1 MAVDRICEQA
11 YSSPRPH
18 FFYYRVGCFKRTQI
32 MINIGQSIKNE
43 LQKQERSIS
52 WLANKLGCNRI
63 AVYRILRK
71 NSIDTA
77 LLERISVILNH
88 DFFKEYSIDI
98 ETKGVYKNDTDMYH
112 L

>member
-1 MAVDRICEQA
+1 
-11 YSSPRPH
+11 
-18 FFYYRVGCFKRTQI
+18 

-43 LQKQERSIS
+43 LNRQERTIS
-52 WLANKLGCNRI
+52 WFARKLGCNRV

-77 LLERISVILNH
+77 LLIKISAILNH
-88 DFFKEYSIDI
+88 NFFDELSQDVQFKNVS
-98 ETKGVYKNDTDMYH
+98 KNDTD

>member
-1 MAVDRICEQA
+1 
-11 YSSPRPH
+11 
-18 FFYYRVGCFKRTQI
+18 

-88 DFFKEYSIDI
+88 DFFKEYSCDI
-98 ETKGVYKNDTDMYH
+98 ETKSVYKNDTDMYH